1 MGRTLTDRLA
11 LVAQARAEAEAVVF
25 GGGSLTFA
33 GLEDRAAR
41 LAGTLKA
48 LGVRRGDRVGISLQ
62 RGLDMPVAVYSVML
76 AGAGYVPI
84 DPAAPPPR
92 MQHILRDCGI
102 GVLITQEARIAQVAD
117 AAPGTGLHSVI
128 GVAAPLDGLTTLP
141 FDAALQ
147 GVPHREPLGPDD
159 LAYIIFTS
167 GSTGVPKGLTH
178 THASALAFVDMAT
191 ALYDLGPNDRMAATS
206 ALHFDMSCMEMFAG
220 LLSGACIVMVPE
232 AHAMMP
238 ASLAHLLDE
247 QRITTLYTVPFQL
260 IRLVEAGALEA
271 RDLSALRLVI
281 HAGEPMPP
289 RPIAQLRAVLPH
301 ARFSNFYGPAEVNG
315 VTHWDHPPEGTDPS
329 APVPIGHACAH
340 ADLLIDGETPDSGE
354 LLVAT
359 PAMMRGYWRRP
370 DLDAACFVTRTGT
383 DGTMRRYYRT
393 GDLVSRRPDGA
404 LLLLGR
410 ADRQVKLRGYRV
422 ELDEVELALD
432 AHPAVSEAAALLS
445 PDKLRI
451 LAFVRLAPGQAAQ
464 EADLHEIAARR
475 LPAHAVPA
483 SIRILPQFP
492 RTATGKIDRRRLLT
506 EDTAQ

>member
-1 MGRTLTDRLA
+1 MEGSLTDRLA
-11 LVAQARAEAEAVVF
+11 RVAQDRPKADAVIF
-25 GGGSLTFA
+25 GDQSLTFA
-33 GLEDRAAR
+33 GLADRAAR
-41 LAGTLKA
+41 LAGRLKA
-48 LGVRRGDRVGISLQ
+48 LGVQRGDRIGISLQ
-62 RGLDMPVAVYSVML
+62 RGLEMPVAVYGVML
-76 AGAGYVPI
+76 AGAAYVPI
-84 DPAAPPPR
+84 DPTAPPDR

-102 GVLITQEARIAQVAD
+102 GVLITQEARADQIAR

-141 FDAALQ
+141 FDAALDSP
-147 GVPHREPLGPDD
+147 PHRETLGPDD

-178 THASALAFVDMAT
+178 THASALSFARMA
-191 ALYDLGPNDRMAATS
+191 ADLYDLGPKDRMAATS

-238 ASLAHLLDE
+238 ASLAQLLED

-271 RDLSALRLVI
+271 RDLRALRLVI

-289 RPIAQLRAVLPH
+289 RPIAELRAVLPH

-315 VTHWDHPPEGTDPS
+315 VTHWDHAPDGTDPT
-329 APVPIGHACAH
+329 APVPIGYACAH
-340 ADLLIDGETPDSGE
+340 ADLLIDGETADSGE

-370 DLDAACFVTRTGT
+370 DLDATCFVTRPGT
-383 DGTMRRYYRT
+383 DGTPQRYYRT
-393 GDLVSRRPDGA
+393 GDLVRRGPDGA
-404 LLLLGR
+404 LMLLGR

-422 ELDEVELALD
+422 ELDEVELALE

-445 PDKLRI
+445 ADMLRI
-451 LAFVRLAPGQAAQ
+451 LAFVRLAPEQTAQ
-464 EADLHEIAARR
+464 EAALREIAALR
-475 LPAHAVPA
+475 LPSHAVPA
-483 SIRILPQFP
+483 SIRVLPQFP
-492 RTATGKIDRRRLLT
+492 RTATGKIDRRRLLAV
-506 EDTAQ
+506 DTAQ